1 MHEKLERL
9 KKFVR
14 KFDSVIIAFSGGVD
28 SSTLA
33 AICHDVLGDRSLAVT
48 AISPTVPKRE
58 IEEAVKIAKEIG
70 IKHEFIEINEL
81 ENEYFTKNDSNRC
94 YYCKKTL
101 LSALVKYAKEKGYSA
116 VFEGTNSEELRGHR
130 PGYNAVKE
138 MEMVHSPFAELGIT
152 KREIREIARIMGY
165 SFHNKPSLAC
175 LASRIPFGT
184 RIDEKKLKMIDD
196 AESLIIKKV
205 GVRQIRVRN
214 FDEMAIIEVDREER
228 NKFFNEKIM
237 DEIVEE
243 LKKIGFKLVLLDM
256 EGYRTGKLSSLQTLL
271 NDYPP

>member
-9 KKFVR
+9 KEFVE

-33 AICHDVLGDRSLAVT
+33 AICYEVLGDRSLAVT
-48 AISPTVPKRE
+48 AISPTAPRRE
-58 IEEAVKIAKEIG
+58 IEEAVKIANEIG
-70 IKHEFIEINEL
+70 IKHEFIKINEL
-81 ENEYFTKNDSNRC
+81 ENEYFIQNNSNRC
-94 YYCKKTL
+94 YYCKKIL
-101 LSALVKYAKEKGYSA
+101 LSTLVEYAREKGYSA
-116 VFEGTNSEELRGHR
+116 VFEGTNSEELKGHR

-138 MEMVHSPFAELGIT
+138 MDIVYSPFAELGIT
-152 KREIREIARIMGY
+152 KREIREIAKIMGY

-184 RIDEKKLKMIDD
+184 RIDERKLKMVDN
-196 AESLIIKKV
+196 AESFIIKKV

-214 FDEMAIIEVDREER
+214 FDDMAIIEVDKDER

-271 NDYPP
+271 NNHPP